1 MEGIPGWGGSQERPG
16 VREAP
21 QAAASELGA
30 LHHGA
35 LTGRAQQKREIV
47 ALAFRQTGFRVVG
60 RGVDF
65 GEDIKVETGTPLS
78 AVWCGGGDEGWLP
91 GVGVKDEERNQL
103 ENS

>member
-47 ALAFRQTGFRVVG
+47 ALAFRQTGDSG
-60 RGVDF
+60 WWG
-65 GEDIKVETGTPLS
+65 
-78 AVWCGGGDEGWLP
+78 EGWISGRTLKWRQGP
-91 GVGVKDEERNQL
+91 RCLRCGAEEAMRDGSQAL
-103 ENS
+103 A

>member
-47 ALAFRQTGFRVVG
+47 ALAFRQTGFWW
-60 RGVDF
+60 F
-65 GEDIKVETGTPLS
+65 GEGWISGRTLKWRQGPRCLRR
-78 AVWCGGGDEGWLP
+78 CGA
-91 GVGVKDEERNQL
+91 EEAMRDGSQAL
-103 ENS
+103 A

>member
-1 MEGIPGWGGSQERPG
+1 M
-16 VREAP
+16 
-21 QAAASELGA
+21 
-30 LHHGA
+30 
-35 LTGRAQQKREIV
+35 
-47 ALAFRQTGFRVVG
+47 VG

-103 ENS
+103 EKQLGTKTGLPRRLKRKRQEEESGRVRGVPGSGGRLGG

>member
-1 MEGIPGWGGSQERPG
+1 MEGIPGWGGSQEHPG

-47 ALAFRQTGFRVVG
+47 ALAFRQTGDSGGWARGGFR
-60 RGVDF
+60 
-65 GEDIKVETGTPLS
+65 
-78 AVWCGGGDEGWLP
+78 GGH
-91 GVGVKDEERNQL
+91 
-103 ENS
+103 